1 MAETLVLCGGVKRPG
16 AECALQL
23 ALEGWSR
30 NITLKLEDI
39 SNRLVKD
46 VPDLLIDLIEI
57 ATYVYCADQATS
69 RGGEC
74 QSGMGASWRRE
85 FRFVIPVRNP
95 DHWRKDTI
103 ADVLREALGFL
114 SDDEYAFEFER
125 ATSPARFESYLELGD
140 TNSAAFRADEVLLFS
155 GGLDSLAGS
164 VEELS
169 DGRKKV
175 ALVSHRSSPKIFEHQ
190 KRLVDQLKRRF
201 PGRVMHFPVQIT
213 KHAMKS
219 LEHTQRSR
227 SFLYAAI
234 AFIVAYLLGNTRIRF
249 FENGVVSINL
259 PIAEQVVGS
268 RATRTTHPFV
278 LERFRAFFSAVAG
291 KTIEIENSYIW
302 KTKADVVRT
311 IAERGCGDL
320 ISDSV
325 SCTRTHDATKLHTH
339 CGCCSQC
346 IDRRFGVLA
355 ANCANYDPEEMYK
368 VDLLTGARAD
378 PTDQTMAES
387 YVRTALEL
395 REISELAFFGRFGGE
410 SLRACSG
417 FPSLKTDTVAEQ
429 VLGLHRRHGQRIWDV
444 LTNAIKVHSD
454 ELLHGALP
462 SSSVLMM
469 AITRGATL
477 AISEVG
483 KRADPVQSLA
493 DRESPAPSR
502 GADDGEDNDG
512 DAPDRANR
520 SSPRTKPA
528 LELARGIIGELYP
541 NGVPQQS
548 LEPNAILCRR
558 VGDRL
563 RAVKQRDVSDDTILR
578 AAGRRK

>member
-1 MAETLVLCGGVKRPG
+1 M
-16 AECALQL
+16 
-23 ALEGWSR
+23 
-30 NITLKLEDI
+30 
-39 SNRLVKD
+39 
-46 VPDLLIDLIEI
+46 
-57 ATYVYCADQATS
+57 
-69 RGGEC
+69 
-74 QSGMGASWRRE
+74 
-85 FRFVIPVRNP
+85 
-95 DHWRKDTI
+95 
-103 ADVLREALGFL
+103 
-114 SDDEYAFEFER
+114 
-125 ATSPARFESYLELGD
+125 
-140 TNSAAFRADEVLLFS
+140 
-155 GGLDSLAGS
+155 
-164 VEELS
+164 
-169 DGRKKV
+169 
-175 ALVSHRSSPKIFEHQ
+175 
-190 KRLVDQLKRRF
+190 
-201 PGRVMHFPVQIT
+201 
-213 KHAMKS
+213 
-219 LEHTQRSR
+219 
-227 SFLYAAI
+227 
-234 AFIVAYLLGNTRIRF
+234 
-249 FENGVVSINL
+249 
-259 PIAEQVVGS
+259 
-268 RATRTTHPFV
+268 
-278 LERFRAFFSAVAG
+278 
-291 KTIEIENSYIW
+291 
-302 KTKADVVRT
+302 
-311 IAERGCGDL
+311 
-320 ISDSV
+320 
-325 SCTRTHDATKLHTH
+325 
-339 CGCCSQC
+339 
-346 IDRRFGVLA
+346 LA

-548 LEPNAILCRR
+548 SEPNAILCRR
-558 VGDRL
+558 VGERL

-578 AAGRRK
+578 AAGRPQIAQIRQCGICFTCVMRRLEFMRKDFADARRSTGAFAETTSADWRDEHGYTFCLHRRASLHRRVQRTNETLRSDQEWGAPRGEARSPYPRFGRRLARVARTASGDRSKARASCSAGA